1 MEKYKHVKIS
11 ILLIDICFFL
21 LGVFT
26 VALPFVITLYA
37 EVMGRGPNLATTVMV
52 TCYPCVPFGWAILL
66 SMRRFLK
73 QVLKGSLFS
82 KYSILQ
88 LKNICI
94 CCVIIAVITI
104 IAGNFYMPFF
114 IVGGTFMFL
123 SLISFSL
130 RAVIKSEVTET
141 ETITQNTE
149 NCGISEE

>member
-1 MEKYKHVKIS
+1 MEKYKHVRIS

-21 LGVFT
+21 LGVFV
-26 VALPFVITLYA
+26 VALPFVITWYA

-73 QVLKGSLFS
+73 QVVKGLLFS
-82 KYSILQ
+82 DYSIKQ
-88 LKNICI
+88 LKNVCI
-94 CCVIIAVITI
+94 CCVVIAVITI

-130 RAVIKSEVTET
+130 RAVIKSEVAET
-141 ETITQNTE
+141 DQNTE
-149 NCGISEE
+149 DLKDSEN

>member
-1 MEKYKHVKIS
+1 MEKYKHIRIS

-21 LGVFT
+21 LAVFVVT
-26 VALPFVITLYA
+26 LPFIITWYA

-66 SMRRFLK
+66 SIRRFLK
-73 QVLKGSLFS
+73 HTLKGLLFS
-82 KYSILQ
+82 QYCVDQ
-88 LKNICI
+88 LKNSCI
-94 CCVIIAVITI
+94 CCVIIAAIMI

-130 RAVIKSEVTET
+130 RAVIKSE
-141 ETITQNTE
+141 TITRNENTDDIK
-149 NCGISEE
+149 NSED